1 MEAVPASAV
10 PHKAPV
16 ETPAPVETSAS
27 VKTSAAVE
35 TSATTSAGF
44 GGARPG
50 RAGKGERDD
59 SNCH

>member
-1 MEAVPASAV
+1 MEAVPAATAV

-16 ETPAPVETSAS
+16 ETPAS
-27 VKTSAAVE
+27 VKTPTPVE